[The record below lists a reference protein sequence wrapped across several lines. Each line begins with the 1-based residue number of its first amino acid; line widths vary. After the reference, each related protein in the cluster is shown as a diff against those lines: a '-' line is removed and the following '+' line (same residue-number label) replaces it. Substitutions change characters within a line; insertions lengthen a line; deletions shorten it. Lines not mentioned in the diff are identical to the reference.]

1 MLRMET
7 DQMKDYAFGIDV
19 GGTTVKMGL
28 FSTDGVLLD
37 SWEIPTRK
45 EDAGSNI
52 LPDIAEAIEKKLKDK
67 GLSKDDIEGIGI
79 DVPGPII
86 QDRIVNKCANLGWGV
101 FDVTEEMSKLTGVE
115 NVKVANDANAAALG
129 EMWKGGGEGHK
140 DVVMVTLGT
149 GVGGG
154 VIIDGKIVAGHFGAG
169 GEIGHMLVNRFEERV
184 CGCGKSGHLEQY
196 ASATGIA
203 RRAKDVLALSD
214 RPSTL
219 RDLPEVTAK
228 DVFDHAKQG
237 DVIALEI
244 VDFVGQVLGGALSM
258 ISAVIDP
265 EIYVIGGGVSRAGEI
280 LLATVRKYF
289 RSAAFH
295 ASEDAHFAIAKLG
308 NDAGM
313 YGAVKMVLD

>member
-1 MLRMET
+1 M
-7 DQMKDYAFGIDV
+7 A
-19 GGTTVKMGL
+19 
-28 FSTDGVLLD
+28 
-37 SWEIPTRK
+37 
-45 EDAGSNI
+45 
-52 LPDIAEAIEKKLKDK
+52 
-67 GLSKDDIEGIGI
+67 
-79 DVPGPII
+79 
-86 QDRIVNKCANLGWGV
+86 
-101 FDVTEEMSKLTGVE
+101 KLTGID

-154 VIIDGKIVAGHFGAG
+154 VIIDGKIVCGHFGAG

-184 CGCGKSGHLEQY
+184 CGCGKCGHLEQY
-196 ASATGIA
+196 ASATGIV
-203 RRAKDVLALSD
+203 RRTKDVLALSD

-237 DVIALEI
+237 DVISLEI
-244 VDFVGQVLGGALSM
+244 VDFVGQVLGGALSI
-258 ISAVIDP
+258 ISAVVDP

-280 LLATVRKYF
+280 LLASVRKYF

>member
-1 MLRMET
+1 
-7 DQMKDYAFGIDV
+7 MKDYAFGIDV

-28 FSTDGVLLD
+28 FSTDGVLLE

-45 EDAGSNI
+45 EDAGCNI
-52 LPDIAEAIEKKLKDK
+52 MPDIAESIEKKLEEK
-67 GLSKDDIEGIGI
+67 GITKDDIKGIGV
-79 DVPGPII
+79 DVPGPIL
-86 QDRIVNKCANLGWGV
+86 QDSIVNKCANLGWGV
-101 FDVTEEMSKLTGVE
+101 VDVTKEMTALTGVE
-115 NVKVANDANAAALG
+115 NIKVVNDANAAALG

-140 DVVMVTLGT
+140 DVVMITLGT

-169 GEIGHMLVNRFEERV
+169 GEIGHMLVNRFEERI

-196 ASATGIA
+196 ASATGIVRKA
-203 RRAKDVLALSD
+203 EDILALSD

-219 RDLPEVTAK
+219 RDLPEITAR

-244 VDFVGQVLGGALSM
+244 VDFAGQMLGGACSI
-258 ISAVIDP
+258 ISAVVDP
-265 EIYVIGGGVSRAGEI
+265 EIFVLGGGVSKAGEI
-280 LLATVRKYF
+280 LLASVRKYF

-295 ASEDAHFAIAKLG
+295 ASEDARFAIAKLG

-313 YGAVKMVLD
+313 YGAVKMVIE

>member
-1 MLRMET
+1 
-7 DQMKDYAFGIDV
+7 MKDYAFGIDL

-28 FSTDGVLLD
+28 FSTDGVLLE

-45 EDAGSNI
+45 EEAGSYI
-52 LPDIAEAIEKKLKDK
+52 LSDIAEAVKAKISEKGIDP
-67 GLSKDDIEGIGI
+67 DEIEGIGI
-79 DVPGPII
+79 DVPGPILE
-86 QDRIVNKCANLGWGV
+86 DRIVNRCANLGWGV
-101 FDVTEEMSKLTGVE
+101 LDVTKELRNLTGIE
-115 NVKVANDANAAALG
+115 NIKVANDANAAALG
-129 EMWKGGGEGHK
+129 EMWKGGGEGHRNL
-140 DVVMVTLGT
+140 VMITLGT

-169 GEIGHMLVNRFEERV
+169 GEIGHMLVNRFEQRV

-196 ASATGIA
+196 ASATGIVI
-203 RRAKDVLALSD
+203 RTKDVLALSD

-219 RDLPEVTAK
+219 RDLPEITAK

-244 VDFVGQVLGGALSM
+244 VDFVGQVLGGACSM
-258 ISAVIDP
+258 ISAVVDP
-265 EIYVIGGGVSRAGEI
+265 EIYVIGGGVSKAGDI
-280 LLATVRKYF
+280 LLTAVRKYF

-295 ASEDAHFAIAKLG
+295 ASEDARFAIAKLG